1 MSGRRVFVLLAIMA
15 ALVWAPSSVSAAS
28 PNQLSQASV
37 SPLSGAWS
45 TPFVV
50 TVRYR
55 SPDGNPATA
64 VSISAG
70 GQVTAMTLVAG
81 TATDGIWSG
90 TATLPPG
97 DWDITVQ
104 ASVAK
109 GSQPSLV
116 AGTVSV
122 AGATGPPPSSDGS
135 IPSSVA
141 GPAGA
146 SGGTSSSAAPKPAA
160 TPVPAV
166 LATPAPARAST
177 AAAPSQPATRPVPE
191 AAAPAGPVR
200 RGTAPARSSRPNPA
214 DSSEG
219 AQRSASATPS
229 SASTPSNRD
238 VGDLSLFM
246 LIGTLAVAG
255 VALVGSVW
263 IFLAGRREH
272 QAAIDPGVSSAAAV
286 DQRALRRARLR
297 STEDPILAAM
307 GLPDEDAAPKATP
320 PPGVKSPGSRSRRTP
335 KRKPKR

>member
-1 MSGRRVFVLLAIMA
+1 
-15 ALVWAPSSVSAAS
+15 
-28 PNQLSQASV
+28 
-37 SPLSGAWS
+37 
-45 TPFVV
+45 
-50 TVRYR
+50 
-55 SPDGNPATA
+55 
-64 VSISAG
+64 
-70 GQVTAMTLVAG
+70 MTLVAG

-122 AGATGPPPSSDGS
+122 AGATGPPSSSDGS

-146 SGGTSSSAAPKPAA
+146 GGGTPSSAAPQPAA

-166 LATPAPARAST
+166 MATPVPARART
-177 AAAPSQPATRPVPE
+177 VAAPSQPATRPVHD
-191 AAAPAGPVR
+191 AAAAAGPVR

-219 AQRSASATPS
+219 AQRSAAASPS
-229 SASTPSNRD
+229 SAGTPSNQD
-238 VGDLSLFM
+238 AGDLGLFM

-263 IFLAGRREH
+263 IFLAGRREQ
-272 QAAIDPGVSSAAAV
+272 QAAIDPGVSSAATV

-307 GLPDEDAAPKATP
+307 GLPDEDVAPKAI
-320 PPGVKSPGSRSRRTP
+320 PPGAKSPGSRRRRTP
-335 KRKPKR
+335 KRDPKR

>member
-1 MSGRRVFVLLAIMA
+1 MSGRRVLVLMAITA

-37 SPLSGAWS
+37 SPLSGTTS

-55 SPDGNPATA
+55 SSDGNAATA
-64 VSISAG
+64 VTISAA
-70 GQVTAMTLVAG
+70 GQMTAMTLAAG
-81 TATDGIWSG
+81 TGTDGIWSG

-122 AGATGPPPSSDGS
+122 TGASGPPSSPDGS
-135 IPSSVA
+135 IPSSA
-141 GPAGA
+141 EGPAGEG
-146 SGGTSSSAAPKPAA
+146 GGTSSSAAPRPVA
-160 TPVPAV
+160 TPVLASI
-166 LATPAPARAST
+166 ATPAPARAST
-177 AAAPSQPATRPVPE
+177 AAAPSQPETGPVHE
-191 AAAPAGPVR
+191 AAAPAGLGR
-200 RGTAPARSSRPNPA
+200 RDTAPARSSRPDPA

-219 AQRSASATPS
+219 AQRSATASPSGTGTP
-229 SASTPSNRD
+229 ASNRD

-255 VALVGSVW
+255 VALVGSAW
-263 IFLAGRREH
+263 IFLAGRRER
-272 QAAIDPGVSSAAAV
+272 QAAIDPGVSSAATV

-307 GLPDEDAAPKATP
+307 GLPDEDVAPKATP
-320 PPGVKSPGSRSRRTP
+320 PPGVKPGSRSRRTP
-335 KRKPKR
+335 KR